1 MQADNERSN
10 TNPLVK
16 FELLNEKNDRNGYRR
31 NPVLLGIPWFRVL
44 EVRRRT
50 SMTLEKPIEPF
61 VDAAKAAEFLSIKPR
76 RLLDLARA
84 GKIPAHP
91 LGDGKRRVWRF
102 RFSELAH
109 SMGTKVIASGSNPS
123 YGSTQAVP
131 GRVR

>member
-1 MQADNERSN
+1 
-10 TNPLVK
+10 
-16 FELLNEKNDRNGYRR
+16 
-31 NPVLLGIPWFRVL
+31 
-44 EVRRRT
+44 
-50 SMTLEKPIEPF
+50 MTLDKPIEPF

-109 SMGTKVIASGSNPS
+109 SMGTKVVASGSNPS
-123 YGSTQAVP
+123 YGSTQAASSP
-131 GRVR
+131 DIGD